1 MAVVKSLQK
10 EHHVSTVRWYCCSWN
25 QELVFPFHSWPTAC
39 VITALKDQEKP
50 SPKISFMASSLTTS
64 IFFMFQIKHPTYQE
78 KKAFRNGMCPI
89 NVKKTD
95 GIKQVMKCI
104 DQGYEDYSTVLSFTG
119 DKQLIPM
126 YNLRRS
132 RIIVN
137 VSTPSFMFTKCAEMA
152 HIKNKNYVGSGRKFH
167 VIKLVLRHLPG
178 QTEENHEK
186 SRESRLRVKT

>member
-132 RIIVN
+132 RIRVN
-137 VSTPSFMFTKCAEMA
+137 VYKMCGNGTYQKQKLCRLWEEVSCHQISTSAPTWTDWRKPRKISRKPPSGEDV
-152 HIKNKNYVGSGRKFH
+152 N
-167 VIKLVLRHLPG
+167 
-178 QTEENHEK
+178 
-186 SRESRLRVKT
+186 